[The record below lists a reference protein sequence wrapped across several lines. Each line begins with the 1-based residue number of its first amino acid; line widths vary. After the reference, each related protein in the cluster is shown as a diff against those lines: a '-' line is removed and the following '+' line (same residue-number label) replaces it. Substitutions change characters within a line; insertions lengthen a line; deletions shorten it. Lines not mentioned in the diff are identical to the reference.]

1 MMNRE
6 GEGVSSCAVDD
17 PTCTKILFWG
27 SGSPPAWRVR
37 LCLEEKRIPYRSNLI
52 SFADGDLKTPEMLA
66 LNPRGM
72 VPIFVD
78 GDIVMY
84 ESLAI
89 VTYLESID
97 DGNSSICLT
106 PKQKRLA
113 AKALVR
119 MNEANNAS
127 AHVGEVVYYLRR
139 TKPEDINEMYLN
151 SKREAMYSEISL
163 WERYFDSG
171 DDFLAGNSMSVA
183 DVSFF
188 PTLAYI
194 VRLGFDLSRFPRLN
208 MYYIRMCKRPS
219 VQASWPPHWKVSEG
233 SKPLRGL

>member
-1 MMNRE
+1 MMSKE
-6 GEGVSSCAVDD
+6 GEETSSCAVDD
-17 PTCTKILFWG
+17 PLCTRLLFWG
-27 SGSPPAWRVR
+27 SGSPPAWRAR
-37 LCLEEKRIPYRSNLI
+37 LCLEEKRIPYRSKLI
-52 SFADGDLKTPEMLA
+52 SFEEGDLKTPEMLA

-89 VTYLESID
+89 VTYLETVENESVV
-97 DGNSSICLT
+97 SLM
-106 PKQKRLA
+106 PKQRRLA

-119 MNEANNAS
+119 MHEANNAS

-139 TKPEDINEMYLN
+139 TKPEDVNETYLN

-171 DDFLAGNSMSVA
+171 DEFLAGSSISVA

-208 MYYIRMCKRPS
+208 MYYIRMCKRPA
-219 VQASWPPHWKVSEG
+219 VQASWPPHWKETEG